1 MFKSSTEG
9 INSLAVD
16 DVARQAVPKS
26 GTSSTESSITNSPV
40 LLVHTAIK
48 DLDLTIAGLDASLNA
63 SNGSY

>member
-1 MFKSSTEG
+1 MD
-9 INSLAVD
+9 LP
-16 DVARQAVPKS
+16 VP
-26 GTSSTESSITNSPV
+26 IPV